1 MVIVQRVL
9 DDNKIAFSREGS
21 MEEVC
26 DASQCGKSRQLSFPK
41 SFSVFKAP
49 LDLVFQMCGGQP
61 LVRFTRIITM

>member
-21 MEEVC
+21 MEAVC
-26 DASQCGKSRQLSFPK
+26 DASQCGKSRQLPFPK

-49 LDLVFQMCGGQP
+49 LDLVFSDVWGGGGSP
-61 LVRFTRIITM
+61 